1 MSMQLSSHFTL
12 EEITRSDTAVR
23 LGIDNTP
30 STEIIENLKN
40 TAAGLERVRS
50 VLKVAMFVT
59 SGYRCIK
66 LNIARKGS
74 KTSQHVKGEAI
85 DFVAPDFGDALAVC
99 REIVKYRSAIG
110 FDQLIYEGTWI
121 HISFSDD
128 PRDEVLT
135 AKFSNGGV
143 TYTRGL
149 P

>member
-1 MSMQLSSHFTL
+1 MNLSSHFTL
-12 EEITRSDTAVR
+12 EEFTRSDTAVR

-99 REIVKYRSAIG
+99 REIVRHRDEIG

-135 AKFSNGGV
+135 AKFSNGTA